1 MGVKEKI
8 VEAIYEIFVNAQI
21 HSETK
26 AIYTCGQFYPLKNK
40 IEFTLVD
47 TGIGFKNRINSRFDK
62 SLSAIQAIQWAVQDR
77 KTTKREISGGLG
89 LPLLREFIMMNHG
102 KLQIVSNE
110 GFYEFQKG
118 NESARQ
124 FSGQFPGTIINL
136 QFSTDDRNLYSL
148 TSEIDENDI
157 F

>member
-1 MGVKEKI
+1 
-8 VEAIYEIFVNAQI
+8 
-21 HSETK
+21 
-26 AIYTCGQFYPLKNK
+26 
-40 IEFTLVD
+40 
-47 TGIGFKNRINSRFDK
+47 
-62 SLSAIQAIQWAVQDR
+62 
-77 KTTKREISGGLG
+77 
-89 LPLLREFIMMNHG
+89 MMNHG